1 MPGVAVETR
10 RPVRRWRTCAR
21 GCWQKTCGRFPFT
34 SVAHQFFTPT
44 LFANF
49 ARLGHELAEEPL
61 GVLARELGLPD
72 APPEPAPEDTPTA
85 AGPDDAEAAARGPL
99 I

>member
-1 MPGVAVETR
+1 MH
-10 RPVRRWRTCAR
+10 
-21 GCWQKTCGRFPFT
+21 K
-34 SVAHQFFTPT
+34 QFFTPT